1 MKKSTS
7 LTSQTA
13 KLLHTYFPYEPTGS
27 QKKLMHQLAAF
38 IDTKIRRKCFLLK
51 GYAGTGKTTLIK
63 SLIRTL
69 GELHYEVKLLA
80 PTGRAAKVITH
91 YTGDVASTIHRYLY
105 EIKND
110 KEGGVISKVKE
121 NKRNK
126 QVFIIDEASMISNED
141 DKTLFK
147 GASLLADCIDHVY
160 SQPDNFIL
168 FIGDTAQLPPVGI
181 EISPALDGDYLQKM
195 FDLEVSAFELKE
207 VVRQQLDSGI
217 LANAHCTRLLIER
230 NEIFPRLKVQ
240 GFDDMESVSQKDIAE
255 KLEEYF
261 PLRSDGK
268 TIIVCRSNRQ
278 ANKYNEFI
286 RNRFYSFEEPVEKN
300 ERLMVVKNNYYW
312 HESDD
317 KNAFIANG
325 DELQVIKTFGKE
337 TVYGFD
343 FMDALVELKDEG
355 NTRLRVKLLLTA
367 LFTESPALQQEDY
380 RKLFQRIGE
389 NYKTPKGKINLRKI
403 KNDPYLNALQVKY
416 AYAITCHKAQGG
428 QWETVFVD
436 PGFVPDENY
445 NRDYMR
451 WLYTALTRAQH
462 KAYLI
467 SVPERF
473 FVV

>member
-1 MKKSTS
+1 MA
-7 LTSQTA
+7 SQTE
-13 KLLHTYFPYEPTGS
+13 KLLHKYFPFEPTGS
-27 QKKLMHQLAAF
+27 QKQLIQRLAAF
-38 IDTKIRRKCFLLK
+38 INSSLVRKCFLLK

-69 GELHYEVKLLA
+69 EKLDYQVVLLA

-91 YTGDVASTIHRYLY
+91 YTGSQASTIHRHLY
-105 EIKND
+105 EIKSD
-110 KEGGVISKVKE
+110 KDGGVISKVKE
-121 NKRNK
+121 NKYKK

-160 SQPDNFIL
+160 SQYQNFIL

-181 EISPALDGDYLQKM
+181 EVSPALDEEYLRR
-195 FDLEVSAFELKE
+195 FHDLDVSSFELKE

-230 NEIFPRLKVQ
+230 EEYSPRLKVS
-240 GFDDMESVSQKDIAE
+240 GFDDMESVSQKELSEIFED
-255 KLEEYF
+255 YF
-261 PLRSDGK
+261 PLRSDGSS
-268 TIIVCRSNRQ
+268 IIICRSNKQ
-278 ANKYNEFI
+278 ANRYNEFI
-286 RNRFYSFEEPVEKN
+286 RNRFYAFEEKVEKN

-325 DELQVIKTFGKE
+325 DEIQVVRTYGKE
-337 TVYGFD
+337 TIHGFD
-343 FMDALVELKDEG
+343 FLDAQVELKDED
-355 NTRLRVKLLLTA
+355 NTRLRVKLLLSA
-367 LFTESPALQQEDY
+367 LTTETPALPQDDY
-380 RKLFQRIGE
+380 RKLFQLLSE
-389 NYKTPKGKINLRKI
+389 NYRTPKGKINLRKM
-403 KNDPYLNALQVKY
+403 KSDPYLNALQVKY

-436 PGFVPDENY
+436 PGFIPDDGY
-445 NRDYMR
+445 NKDYMR
-451 WLYTALTRAQH
+451 WLYTALTRAQR

-467 SVPERF
+467 SIPERF
-473 FVV
+473 FVQ